1 MSSNIEKNA
10 MGCLV
15 EESVYDNYYVEK
27 AITAPALPY
36 HLDYVQQAEYLQRQ
50 TQWHKEYMEQNAPK
64 PKYTCDNREPDGTP
78 SSAGAFLPVF
88 SADIS
93 EANPTGTYSGKC
105 FEEISF
111 EYQKVSDTQ
120 FEVLVTTA
128 KPKSHLCSDE
138 ILFANTE
145 IAHPEVFF
153 FRGKHKLTFNMNT
166 AQAQADVGFG
176 GIKAFAFCEDLKNS
190 VESIWNFIK
199 AFVGGLSHHPRIP
212 IIGSHVPE
220 YMEKANVAFLEQ
232 TQAWPNMKRRTT
244 TKVEIDPS
252 TIKSGDYFA
261 VMRLDGLD
269 PIIMYG
275 TGSHAG
281 HTVMALEIDGEM
293 YIVESQDAWY
303 WPTPNIQRTPWA
315 TWLK

>member
-78 SSAGAFLPVF
+78 SSAGSFLPVF

-199 AFVGGLSHHPRIP
+199 AFVGGISSHPRIP

-232 TQAWPNMKRRTT
+232 T
-244 TKVEIDPS
+244 
-252 TIKSGDYFA
+252 
-261 VMRLDGLD
+261 
-269 PIIMYG
+269 
-275 TGSHAG
+275 
-281 HTVMALEIDGEM
+281 
-293 YIVESQDAWY
+293 
-303 WPTPNIQRTPWA
+303 
-315 TWLK
+315 